1 MKWLYIVVGM
11 IIIFYVGRGIEY
23 LWVEYHT
30 EYKNGEEV
38 TIIKSGAQ
46 P

>member
-1 MKWLYIVVGM
+1 MKWLYIIIGM
-11 IIIFYVGRGIEY
+11 LIIFYVGRTIEY
-23 LWVEYHT
+23 VVAYYNH
-30 EYKNGEEV
+30 EENSEI